1 MIKTLGAQIKEFK
14 KASLVTPVFMIA
26 EVIMEMIIPLLM
38 ASIIDDGV
46 NKGDMKHIYMI
57 GGLMILAALLSL
69 TFGIGGGV
77 FGAKASTGFAR
88 NLRKAMYE
96 KIQTFS
102 FANIDKFSTSG
113 LVTRLTTDVTN
124 IQNAYQMI
132 LRMCMRAPISLICA
146 MAMSFYI
153 SARLASVYL
162 VAVIVLGAI
171 LAVIVSRAMK
181 HFNEAFPKY
190 DDLNESVQEN
200 VSAIRVV
207 KAYVRED
214 YENQKF
220 KKASGNIY
228 KIFCKAEGI
237 VAWNSPVMNLTVYTC
252 ILLIS
257 WLGAHMIVQNTL
269 TTGQLMSLLT
279 YCMNILMN
287 LMMLSM
293 IFVMMTMSGSQRKTC
308 LRGSDRGAGFEKP
321 RESCF

>member
-132 LRMCMRAPISLICA
+132 LRMCMRAPVSLICA

-153 SARLASVYL
+153 SARLASV
-162 VAVIVLGAI
+162 
-171 LAVIVSRAMK
+171 
-181 HFNEAFPKY
+181 
-190 DDLNESVQEN
+190 
-200 VSAIRVV
+200 
-207 KAYVRED
+207 
-214 YENQKF
+214 
-220 KKASGNIY
+220 
-228 KIFCKAEGI
+228 
-237 VAWNSPVMNLTVYTC
+237 
-252 ILLIS
+252 
-257 WLGAHMIVQNTL
+257 
-269 TTGQLMSLLT
+269 
-279 YCMNILMN
+279 
-287 LMMLSM
+287 
-293 IFVMMTMSGSQRKTC
+293 
-308 LRGSDRGAGFEKP
+308 
-321 RESCF
+321 